1 MAKARKTPTA
11 EQKQWMKENGYTEK
25 QVDAFWQENI
35 ETNFIIRNLH
45 NHGMSWRDMNLSC
58 VSQLPTQKERDLE
71 TLRKKEAEAHE
82 KAEAEAKA
90 KAEKEYYHEHFE
102 EIMVKKITDG
112 EKLTEKELSA
122 IRDFEIDREE
132 GENRRWTRTVTSI
145 LQMCD
150 RYFALEWEEGL
161 TECQENEFYNQ
172 PYEVMKKTY
181 EKTVTITEWVEVE
194 SEGNT

>member
-1 MAKARKTPTA
+1 MKIARKTPTA

-25 QVDAFWQENI
+25 QMDAFWEENI
-35 ETNFIIRNLH
+35 ETNPIIRNL
-45 NHGMSWRDMNLSC
+45 NSHGMSWRDMNMSC

-71 TLRKKEAEAHE
+71 ARRKKELEDKQ

-102 EIMVKKITDG
+102 EIMVQKILDG
-112 EKLTEKELSA
+112 EKLSEKELRE
-122 IRDFEIDREE
+122 IIDFEIDRED
-132 GENRRWTRTVTSI
+132 GDNRRWSRTVTSI
-145 LQMCD
+145 LSMCG

-161 TECQENEFYNQ
+161 TEYQENEYYNQ

-181 EKTVTITEWVEVE
+181 QKTITVTEWIEVKK
-194 SEGNT
+194 